1 MLPIKE
7 SVRSLILEATTALQ
21 PNFSEITAAWRKQ
34 MFAEFEFEGRAM
46 AALERL
52 NLATGFALFSQSDFG
67 AFFENLHYF
76 GTRLAKLQ
84 IDTRAVAR
92 SLELYHELCEPYIRN
107 AFADRRAF
115 AERPYAIL
123 AALDTLSSATFVAV
137 SGAYFDTQRNAG
149 NALLEVLD
157 AELSAPN
164 LSALLAR
171 VLGITTRIF
180 NASVG
185 LIMLIDPN
193 TQMSAYSSRGGHR
206 GRSERPHRGN
216 RTGLFRAH
224 RGYRRA

>member
-1 MLPIKE
+1 MSAVLPIKE

-21 PNFSEITAAWRKQ
+21 PHFSEITAAWRKQ

-92 SLELYHELCEPYIRN
+92 SLELYHELCEPSH
-107 AFADRRAF
+107 
-115 AERPYAIL
+115 PQCLLPTVGPSPSVQYAIL

-157 AELSAPN
+157 AELSA
-164 LSALLAR
+164 R
-171 VLGITTRIF
+171 
-180 NASVG
+180 
-185 LIMLIDPN
+185 
-193 TQMSAYSSRGGHR
+193 
-206 GRSERPHRGN
+206 
-216 RTGLFRAH
+216 
-224 RGYRRA
+224 